1 MPRGRPFQTGN
12 RLAALGDHS
21 TPRAFKRE
29 LTVAV
34 HETDGDATKM
44 RRIVV
49 ALIAR
54 AIAGDVLAI
63 REIMDRVD
71 GRVPLAN
78 PSLDEP
84 PEDPITVIER
94 VIDSPGETSV

>member
-1 MPRGRPFQTGN
+1 MPRGRPFPIGN
-12 RLAALGDHS
+12 RFAALGDHR

-29 LTVAV
+29 LTMAV
-34 HETDGDATKM
+34 YETDGDTTKM
-44 RRIVV
+44 RRIVE

-54 AIAGDVLAI
+54 AVAGDVLAI

-71 GRVPLAN
+71 GRVPLAS
-78 PSLDEP
+78 PGLDEP

-94 VIDSPGETSV
+94 IIVSPGDIRC